1 MAMATVT
8 GARGAYS
15 RGMTSWAAVVSDSSS
30 NEDELT
36 GVAGWAVDLMERLG
50 GAGAGLAI
58 ALENL
63 FPPLPSE
70 IILPL
75 AGFTASR
82 GEFSLAEALLW
93 TTFGSLVGAVA
104 LYWIGALFGRR
115 RMRAV
120 AVHMPLVKVED
131 IDRAEEW
138 FARHGAAAVF
148 LGRMVPIFRS
158 FISIPAGI
166 ERMPFV
172 TFVVLTSAGSAIWN
186 TTFVLAG
193 YQLGEEWDRVEPYV
207 GTLQTIV
214 IAAVVLAVGYFI
226 VSRLVRARR
235 APAG

>member
-1 MAMATVT
+1 
-8 GARGAYS
+8 
-15 RGMTSWAAVVSDSSS
+15 MTSPSLASVVASASTDGT
-30 NEDELT
+30 ELT
-36 GVAGWAVDLMERLG
+36 GVAGWAVDLMEQLG
-50 GAGAGLAI
+50 GPGAGLAI

-82 GEFSLAEALLW
+82 GEFTLAEALLW
-93 TTFGSLVGAVA
+93 TTLGSLVGAVA

-120 AVHMPLVKVED
+120 AVHLPLVKVED

-166 ERMPFV
+166 ERMPF
-172 TFVVLTSAGSAIWN
+172 TSFVLLTTAGSAIWN

-207 GTLQTIV
+207 GTLQAVV
-214 IAAVVLAVGYFI
+214 IAAVVLAVGYFLI
-226 VSRLVRARR
+226 SRLVRSRR
-235 APAG
+235 TSSD